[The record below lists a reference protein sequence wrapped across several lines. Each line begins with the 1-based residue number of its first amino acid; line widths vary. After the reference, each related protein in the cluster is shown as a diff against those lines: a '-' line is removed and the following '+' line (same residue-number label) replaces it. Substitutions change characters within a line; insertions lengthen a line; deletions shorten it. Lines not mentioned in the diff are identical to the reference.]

1 MSFEAASF
9 VFDDPRRLEREDVFA
24 RGEYRSIV
32 IGQVDGLV
40 LTVVYAVPEDGLV
53 ASSPRALPQPTNA
66 KLMSK
71 TSFTRKRGA
80 SFRFADKD
88 RKRLKAVSDAK
99 AEALAVADAD
109 NPPLSEQQLRRMAL
123 AREVRLV
130 REKTGL
136 SQPQFAA
143 RFHIGLARLRDFE
156 QARSEPDFVVR
167 VFLRMIQE
175 DPGKAERLVKL
186 VERDSATM
194 AL

>member
-1 MSFEAASF
+1 
-9 VFDDPRRLEREDVFA
+9 
-24 RGEYRSIV
+24 
-32 IGQVDGLV
+32 
-40 LTVVYAVPEDGLV
+40 
-53 ASSPRALPQPTNA
+53 
-66 KLMSK
+66 MSK
-71 TSFTRKRGA
+71 ISFSRKRGA
-80 SFRFADKD
+80 SFRFSDKE
-88 RKRLKAVSDAK
+88 RKRLKGVSDAK
-99 AEALAVADAD
+99 VEAEAVRDAD
-109 NPPLSEQQLRRMAL
+109 NPPLSEEQLRRMAL

-186 VERDSATM
+186 VERESAAN

>member
-1 MSFEAASF
+1 
-9 VFDDPRRLEREDVFA
+9 
-24 RGEYRSIV
+24 
-32 IGQVDGLV
+32 
-40 LTVVYAVPEDGLV
+40 
-53 ASSPRALPQPTNA
+53 
-66 KLMSK
+66 MSK
-71 TSFTRKRGA
+71 VSFSRKRGA
-80 SFRFADKD
+80 SFRFTDKE
-88 RKRLKAVSDAK
+88 RKRLKDVSDTE
-99 AEALAVADAD
+99 AEARALADLD
-109 NPPLSEQQLRRMAL
+109 NPPLSEQQLRRMVL

-186 VERDSATM
+186 VERESAAS

>member
-1 MSFEAASF
+1 MRKISFS
-9 VFDDPRRLEREDVFA
+9 
-24 RGEYRSIV
+24 
-32 IGQVDGLV
+32 
-40 LTVVYAVPEDGLV
+40 
-53 ASSPRALPQPTNA
+53 
-66 KLMSK
+66 
-71 TSFTRKRGA
+71 RKRGA
-80 SFRFADKD
+80 SFRFTDKE
-88 RKRLKAVSDAK
+88 RNRLKDVSDAE
-99 AEALAVADAD
+99 AEARALADAD

-156 QARSEPDFVVR
+156 QARSEPDFIVR

-186 VERDSATM
+186 VERESAAHT
-194 AL
+194 L

>member
-1 MSFEAASF
+1 
-9 VFDDPRRLEREDVFA
+9 
-24 RGEYRSIV
+24 
-32 IGQVDGLV
+32 
-40 LTVVYAVPEDGLV
+40 
-53 ASSPRALPQPTNA
+53 
-66 KLMSK
+66 MSK
-71 TSFTRKRGA
+71 ISFKLKRGA
-80 SFRFADKD
+80 SFRFTDKE
-88 RKRLKAVSDAK
+88 RNRLKGVSDAE
-99 AEALAVADAD
+99 AEARALADVD
-109 NPPLSEQQLRRMAL
+109 NPPLSDQQLRRMAL

-186 VERDSATM
+186 VERDHATI